1 MVKETRAKPGYLLDD
16 VPQVAKIKAGQ
27 TVTLEFRNKRQ
38 GNLVIH
44 KLSSLDKT
52 PLEGAQFKLTYANGE
67 VVDAADGKLSS
78 NGLYT
83 SNSEG
88 QIVISNV
95 TGTIICTEVSS
106 PEGYAI
112 DPNTRT
118 QTVVVNPGDD
128 TQHLYF
134 YNAPL
139 CSLTLSK
146 VDLSLIHI

>member
-1 MVKETRAKPGYLLDD
+1 M
-16 VPQVAKIKAGQ
+16 
-27 TVTLEFRNKRQ
+27 
-38 GNLVIH
+38 IH
-44 KLSSLDKT
+44 ELSSLDKT

-106 PEGYAI
+106 ALATPSTPI
-112 DPNTRT
+112 PVPRRW
-118 QTVVVNPGDD
+118 
-128 TQHLYF
+128 
-134 YNAPL
+134 
-139 CSLTLSK
+139 SLTRR
-146 VDLSLIHI
+146 